1 MYFVVADG
9 RCIFEKKNRSFI
21 GSNEIFLWAT
31 LSFRIS
37 GRTQRKQIELSV

>member
-1 MYFVVADG
+1 MDDVVV
-9 RCIFEKKNRSFI
+9 FFPTNRSFI
-21 GSNEIFLWAT
+21 GSNEIFLGAT